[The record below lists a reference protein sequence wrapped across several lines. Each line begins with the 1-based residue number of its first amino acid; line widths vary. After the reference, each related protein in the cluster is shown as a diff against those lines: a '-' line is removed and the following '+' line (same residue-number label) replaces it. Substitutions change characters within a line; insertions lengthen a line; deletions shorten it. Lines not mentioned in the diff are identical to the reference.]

1 MLVSYP
7 SNMNG
12 NTDWKKFEAGM
23 NKLYTN
29 IYHIRWSDGNDI
41 WVANLIGE
49 KALNDFVRKNEK
61 YIISIDKR
69 RF

>member
-1 MLVSYP
+1 
-7 SNMNG
+7 MNG
-12 NTDWKKFEAGM
+12 DTEAIRARM
-23 NKLYTN
+23 NELYTN